1 MRISDWSSDVCS
13 SDLPRVGCRVSCN
26 FKWCV
31 KRDRQEAGLTI
42 DGQAISHSGDDQR
55 PIHPIQGVLALLYI
69 GAAWHHPMTI
79 AAVSGRRMVVI
90 TSSHHPVA
98 ARAFGTIRAMTDTL
112 LALSTAPFRI
122 TPLFADSAPAPAPII
137 DTTVTTRAHL
147 PPPPFP

>member
-98 ARAFGTIRAMTDTL
+98 ARAFLRRRDLNQNL
-112 LALSTAPFRI
+112 LAPSPGPCRLHNRTTAVWGK
-122 TPLFADSAPAPAPII
+122 S
-137 DTTVTTRAHL
+137 V
-147 PPPPFP
+147 